1 LKEVVRPRRFTAQD
15 VVRLAS
21 HVTERDRQIAV
32 DCFDH
37 RVLTTDQIKRLHFT
51 DTRTTVAR
59 LDVLYRLRVLDRFRP
74 SRPRGRGTAPYH
86 WILDEGGALIIAA
99 EKGVER
105 AKLGWQH
112 ALAVGVATSPKL
124 THHVEVNEFVV
135 RLVVEA
141 QAAGGMLTHWHGERW
156 LHPVFDGMLL
166 PDTYAAL
173 ALWDGPALHV
183 LVELDRATETL
194 QTLREKAE
202 RYERRLDYKF
212 WREVDPLVL
221 FVVPSDGRAR
231 TVTDTLAGIS
241 PSLAVIV
248 WNNDD
253 ATRSVFTAVMEA
265 SEHRRL
271 VREWEQR
278 REREDAEI
286 RRAAQPAPAGVGRAG
301 GYAAGRLR
309 SVLASD
315 LLDHPQHPNEQEP
328 TP

>member
-1 LKEVVRPRRFTAQD
+1 MKEIVRPRRFTSQD
-15 VVRLAS
+15 VGRLAS
-21 HVTERDRQIAV
+21 HLTERDRQIAL

-86 WILDEGGALIIAA
+86 WILDEGGALIVAA
-99 EKGVER
+99 DKGMER
-105 AKLGWQH
+105 SKLGWQH
-112 ALAVGVATSPKL
+112 AVAVSVATSRKL

-135 RLVVEA
+135 RFAVEA

-156 LHPVFDGMLL
+156 LHGAFDSMPL

-173 ALWDGPALHV
+173 GFRDRPALHM

-194 QTLREKAE
+194 ETLRDKAE

-212 WREVDPLVL
+212 WREVDPMVL
-221 FVVPSDGRAR
+221 FVVPSQGRACN
-231 TVTDTLAGIS
+231 VTDTLAGMS

-248 WNNDD
+248 WGKD
-253 ATRSVFTAVMEA
+253 ASRSAFTAVLEA

-286 RRAAQPAPAGVGRAG
+286 RAEAQAASARSGRG
-301 GYAAGRLR
+301 GGDVAGRLR

-315 LLDHPQHPNEQEP
+315 LLDHPQHPAEQEP
-328 TP
+328 SP